1 MGSIVLLDLMG
12 GVALLLWGL
21 HMVHSGILRAFGPDL
36 RLILAG
42 ALKNR
47 FAAFA
52 AGIGLTALLQDVED
66 LLGTFVDEGN
76 CADLNA
82 DHFFRLTWKG
92 DRRDRQGGARACGE
106 LYKIAPIEVECV
118 HGRIL
123 SNVCVARGRSLY
135 TA

>member
-1 MGSIVLLDLMG
+1 MRRGEISAVEVEVVFLLTVIG
-12 GVALLLWGL
+12 K
-21 HMVHSGILRAFGPDL
+21 R
-36 RLILAG
+36 LAG
-42 ALKNR
+42 NLPASD
-47 FAAFA
+47 AAA
-52 AGIGLTALLQDVED
+52 VREDGEEERVDVAALLQDVED

-123 SNVCVARGRSLY
+123 S
-135 TA
+135 